1 MYSASTLFAL
11 QLRQEQSAAFRRRC
25 DQLRADQPVV
35 QRRRRQRGA
44 VRREALF
51 ITG

>member
-35 QRRRRQRGA
+35 QRRRRRA
-44 VRREALF
+44 VRREAAVL
-51 ITG
+51 TG